1 VVTGETMELSLASY
15 LKAYLGS
22 LAEQVGYTE
31 ESNYSFIISET
42 LEQYGVSTEVQA
54 TDLKKLR
61 KLGIC
66 ELWKTL
72 LREVSMDMDI
82 SVDGSSYKRSQ
93 LYDFFSKNYLESLQ
107 EAQAYFPF
115 NKIEVI
121 KHPVSLEG

>member
-1 VVTGETMELSLASY
+1 MSELSLASY
-15 LKAYLGS
+15 LHAYLGS
-22 LAEQVGYTE
+22 LAGQLGFSV
-31 ESNYSFIISET
+31 ESSYSFIVSET
-42 LEQYGVSTEVQA
+42 LEQYGVTTEELA

-72 LREVSMDMDI
+72 LREVSMDIDI

-93 LYDFFSKNYLESLQ
+93 LYDFFQKNYLEALQ

-115 NKIEVI
+115 HKIEVV
-121 KHPVSLEG
+121 KYPVSMEG